1 MSDAASRQTPADR
14 VRFRQA
20 LRADLPRIVELIAD
34 DPVAAARTGAFG
46 AAHQAAFDEI
56 EASPNDELIVAELD
70 GDVIG
75 VAQLTFIPGISRNGA
90 RRLLIEA
97 VRVDQRMRGM
107 RIGELLMEHAHARGR
122 ERGCVLAQLT
132 SDKQRPEAH
141 RFYNRL
147 GYVASHEG
155 FKRPLS

>member
-1 MSDAASRQTPADR
+1 LNDGSAR
-14 VRFRQA
+14 VHFRSAVQG
-20 LRADLPRIVELIAD
+20 DLPRIVELIAD
-34 DPVAAARTGAFG
+34 DPVARVRTGSLG
-46 AAHQAAFDEI
+46 AAHEAAFAEI
-56 EASPNDELIVAELD
+56 EASPNDELIVAELN
-70 GDVIG
+70 GEVVG

-97 VRVDQRMRGM
+97 VRVDRRLRGQK
-107 RIGELLMEHAHARGR
+107 IGEQLMERAHARGR

-132 SDKQRPEAH
+132 SDKQRPDAH
-141 RFYNRL
+141 RFYTRL